1 MILCDLD
8 HLSALR
14 KKMIPSD
21 KPMVCV
27 CLYAY
32 SYCHTISRSK
42 SDLHISWGIFHADLF
57 TKIADI
63 NTTLLGMV
71 GLCSIVSPLFKWS
84 NQPGLDLLLVKS
96 NLEGGRLLVL
106 LLVINL
112 WPGRRKRLI
121 ISFIHTFKL
130 YFHLRVLP

>member
-1 MILCDLD
+1 MSAVILCDLD

-32 SYCHTISRSK
+32 SYCHTISRSN
-42 SDLHISWGIFHADLF
+42 SDLHISWDIFHADLF

-63 NTTLLGMV
+63 DPTLLRMV
-71 GLCSIVSPLFKWS
+71 GLCSIVSTLFK
-84 NQPGLDLLLVKS
+84 
-96 NLEGGRLLVL
+96 
-106 LLVINL
+106 
-112 WPGRRKRLI
+112 
-121 ISFIHTFKL
+121 
-130 YFHLRVLP
+130 